1 MSWRSWFGLRES
13 EPPAP
18 PAPPCA
24 HQWRVL
30 FTSVTAPVEPGGVRL
45 SVTDLSM
52 FQVREIQA
60 QRLKALQGSTLV
72 LIACDKCGSRAVV
85 ELAGLPFKG
94 APDSSYALRIV
105 SRSD

>member
-1 MSWRSWFGLRES
+1 MSWRAWFGLREP
-13 EPPAP
+13 EPPAL
-18 PAPPCA
+18 PCA

-30 FTSVTAPVEPGGVRL
+30 FTSVTAPVELGAVRL

-52 FQVREIQA
+52 FQVREMQT
-60 QRLKALQGSTLV
+60 QRLRALQGSTLV